1 MIIDT
6 IKSNFKIILF
16 AFVFL
21 FASSVGQSFFIG
33 LFNSEI
39 RNELNISHSEF
50 GTIYG
55 IATLC
60 SSLLLIWVGKKI
72 DDFKLIYY
80 SIFVI
85 VLLSFSAIFFSFVG
99 GIIFLFFGIFLLR
112 LSGQGL
118 MSHTS
123 TTSISRYFNKRRGK
137 ALSIVFL
144 GMSLGEFILPVLI
157 VYLLS
162 VFYWRELWIQI
173 SIVVLLI
180 LPLICIFTIK
190 DISIESREKD
200 DENNINQLNLIK
212 SWTRKEVF
220 YDYKFYTILP
230 CLLASPFI
238 ITGIV
243 INQSFI
249 LESKN
254 WDDYALAKAFMSYS
268 VFTVLT
274 LFFSGYLVDKFT
286 SRKLLIY
293 LNLPMILSL
302 MVLIFFNHSFSAFVF
317 MGLLGSTNGF
327 ANVIVS
333 SLWAEIYGVKYLG
346 SIKALT
352 VSLIVFST
360 ALGTTVFGFLI
371 DYNYSIEKIS
381 AICLVYT
388 IISTIIVAIFKNTY
402 KPQLLNKT

>member
-16 AFVFL
+16 GFVFL
-21 FASSVGQSFFIG
+21 FTSSVGQSFFIG

-60 SSLLLIWVGKKI
+60 SSLLLIWIGKKI
-72 DDFKLIYY
+72 DDFKLVYY

-85 VLLSFSAIFFSFVG
+85 VLLSFSAIFFSFVNG
-99 GIIFLFFGIFLLR
+99 VIFLFLGIFLLR

-123 TTSISRYFNKRRGK
+123 TTAISRYFNKRRGK

-162 VFYWRELWIQI
+162 IFYWRELWLQI
-173 SIVVLLI
+173 SIFVLLF

-190 DISIESREKD
+190 DISIDSREKD
-200 DENNINQLNLIK
+200 DENNTNQSNLIK
-212 SWTRKEVF
+212 SWTRKEVL

-274 LFFSGYLVDKFT
+274 LFFSGYLVDKFS

-293 LNLPMILSL
+293 LNFPMILSL
-302 MVLIFFNHSFSAFVF
+302 LVLIFFDHSFSAFVF

-327 ANVIVS
+327 ANVIIS

-352 VSLIVFST
+352 VSLMVFST
-360 ALGTTVFGFLI
+360 ALGTSVFGFLI
-371 DYNYSIEKIS
+371 DYSYSIEKIS
-381 AICLVYT
+381 TICLVYT
-388 IISTIIVAIFKNTY
+388 IISTGIVAIFANIY
-402 KPQLLNKT
+402 KPQILNKT